1 MIDGGGVLCHVG
13 IVLDLV
19 VTAAQ
24 GVKFICC
31 SAGFRRMHR
40 CLPGSPR
47 VGRVPAESSMQTSM
61 RPLRPPIC

>member
-1 MIDGGGVLCHVG
+1 MIDGGGGVCHVG

-40 CLPGSPR
+40 YRPGSQR
-47 VGRVPAESSMQTSM
+47 VGRVPAESSRQTSM
-61 RPLRPPIC
+61 RPPRPPIC